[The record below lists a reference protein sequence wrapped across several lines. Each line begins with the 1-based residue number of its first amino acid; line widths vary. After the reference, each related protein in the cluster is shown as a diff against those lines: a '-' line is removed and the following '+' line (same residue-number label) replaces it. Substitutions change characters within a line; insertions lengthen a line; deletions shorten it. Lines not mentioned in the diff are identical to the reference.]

1 MPINTY
7 FGDVLTK
14 GDTTARQNVTV
25 QGTVIYFNS
34 NLGSNVDQG
43 AFIGSSATPWNS
55 VYLTGANTTTANLT
69 SIPGQI
75 GIGTS
80 TGIGANVQVQG
91 NVVASNTI
99 VTTNVLVTNANTTT
113 LNVTS
118 VVGPSGFVGI
128 NTGVPS
134 GTALYVQGNTYV
146 SNGFLTQNV
155 FTTNVN
161 VLRTANM
168 MTVVVTSNVGIGTT
182 PPTNTQL
189 YVVGNAYL
197 TNALTS
203 SNIFIT
209 RMNVSGS
216 ANLSTTNVTTLNV
229 SSISGATLNVTSA
242 SNLSTTNVT
251 TMNADSVLARTLNV
265 TSASNLASTN
275 VTTMNVRSVLGETLN
290 VTGTSNLS
298 AIVYAST
305 INTEGITNSVVFGSP
320 SWAMIPFDNSLV
332 DTKGKLTSP
341 VGTGTLTYTTTGGPY
356 GGSSL
361 QLATASWVN
370 YTASSTAINID
381 ITGASMS
388 FWFKAESTIPSGV
401 QGLIYFQAT
410 NTAYGL
416 FFQLGTTQGV
426 FYFSTSGGDIIATQ
440 NISWVVGQWY
450 HITCVVDPISKTI
463 TSWRNGSLIATSTAW
478 IGTAGYLKDFF
489 RVGAW
494 WNPPSNAVR
503 QPTSFADVR
512 VYDRTLSSA
521 EILSIYNGGELNLTI
536 TGTSNLSTI
545 NVTTLNTAS
554 IFGTNLNVNSDSNLS
569 TTNVTTLNVATAN
582 ATNMAVRTLGNI
594 ATLNVYTSSNAA
606 IMNAASLFAPTLNVT
621 SVSNLSTTNVTTLNG
636 SSIFGT
642 NLNVA
647 STANIVNVVALSN
660 IGIGAQPGTTN
671 LYVMGNMYVTN
682 ALTVSNIFTT
692 NVNVSGTTNTLT
704 LIATSNIGIGT
715 TGSTGANLYIQ
726 GNAFVANAFTTTN
739 ILATGNISYGEDLTK
754 RYPHLIPDSTNAASI
769 QTWIS
774 ATVNASSQPTQ
785 SWWPTSRTPVFGNVI
800 STATSNG
807 AYNSGGVLLPSG
819 AVVFVP
825 NSSNLLE
832 YSGEL
837 TQLSVTTGIGI
848 QVGNFGGGVL
858 LPNGNVLFVPQ
869 ISNVGLYN
877 PVVGAYS
884 NVTTKARGRYSGV
897 LTANNVVLTPYGAP
911 SNVIVYDHVTTA
923 STNVL
928 AIPSPNPVPAF
939 ATVTISSNIWSSAV
953 WAPELGIWCAVS
965 GWASDGSTSGPS
977 ASLPSNRAATS
988 PDGITW
994 TNRTLPAATYW
1005 SSVTWAPQLGLF
1017 CAVAGGGYPNGG
1029 SVTTSVAAT
1038 SPDGITWTS
1047 RTLPAVRGWTSVCWS
1062 PQLGLFCAI
1071 AAAAN
1076 DVATSPD
1083 GSTWTFRST
1092 VLPGVLQ
1099 WSSVTWS
1106 PQLGLFCAVAGIV
1119 AGKGGG
1125 GSSDTTTIAA
1135 TSPNGTTWTSRT
1147 LPTTDS
1153 WPSVCWSPE
1162 LKLFCTVGGGV
1173 TSGSGLFASSNAA
1186 TSSDGVTWS
1195 LRTLPVASYWSAV
1208 TWSPQLGQFMAVS
1221 GGGDTRRS
1229 TCATSSDGITWASR
1243 TLSNTWYWSDV
1254 QWSPHT
1260 GKYLILAG
1268 NKGGS
1273 GIAAPAVVTTNVIA
1287 TTTPYRVSTGT
1298 ALLPTGN
1305 IVFSPAG
1312 SSNIMQLDPVSLT
1325 QSNIRIGNDGFTGL
1339 VLAPNGNVIGVP
1351 MSSNVITVDPAN
1363 RTASNTG
1370 INTTGNVYGSFNGGC
1385 LLPSGNVM
1393 FTPGMSANVGMF
1405 SPSLLTYSNSTVVGS
1420 NSFVKFSGATL
1431 LPSGQV
1437 VMPPWGAGNVAVL
1450 STDTPAPKE
1459 MCLSP
1464 YFNKF

>member
-216 ANLSTTNVTTLNV
+216 ANLSTTNVTAMNIRSV
-229 SSISGATLNVTSA
+229 FAGTLNVTSA

-265 TSASNLASTN
+265 RSASNLASTN
-275 VTTMNVRSVLGETLN
+275 VTTINASSAFGTSLN
-290 VTGTSNLS
+290 VTGNSNLS
-298 AIVYAST
+298 AITYVST
-305 INTEGITNSVVFGSP
+305 INAASISGSGNLA
-320 SWAMIPFDNSLV
+320 WALVPFNNSLT
-332 DTKGKLTSP
+332 DTKGNLTSP

-356 GGSSL
+356 GGPSLVAAASSYARWTVPTNAIAVDNGVSATLWFKFDSTWDTTGVNGFFGL
-361 QLATASWVN
+361 QSALGSIYPLGIYQSTGTTILTYRYYATTSEIAGFNYSTGGLVTGTWYHLAITIDGSTKTLTAYFNGVSRGTDTYTTGGGYLTAS
-370 YTASSTAINID
+370 AIVGGYSI
-381 ITGASMS
+381 
-388 FWFKAESTIPSGV
+388 SG
-401 QGLIYFQAT
+401 T
-410 NTAYGL
+410 NKIKQQTE
-416 FFQLGTTQGV
+416 
-426 FYFSTSGGDIIATQ
+426 FS
-440 NISWVVGQWY
+440 
-450 HITCVVDPISKTI
+450 
-463 TSWRNGSLIATSTAW
+463 
-478 IGTAGYLKDFF
+478 DF
-489 RVGAW
+489 
-494 WNPPSNAVR
+494 
-503 QPTSFADVR
+503 R

-726 GNAFVANAFTTTN
+726 GNAFVANAFTATN
-739 ILATGNISYGEDLTK
+739 IVASGNIYYGEDITK
-754 RYPHLIPDSTNAASI
+754 RYPHLIPDSSNASLI
-769 QTWIS
+769 QNWIS
-774 ATVNASSQPTQ
+774 SLVNASSQPSDSYWAT
-785 SWWPTSRTPVFGNVI
+785 SSTPTFANI
-800 STATSNG
+800 STGGGRNNSNFG
-807 AYNSGGVLLPSG
+807 SVLLPDG
-819 AVVFVP
+819 RVVFVP
-825 NSSNLLE
+825 YEDDFIGIFNPFTNE
-832 YSGEL
+832 YS
-837 TQLSVTTGIGI
+837 SVTPEGFPTSA
-848 QVGNFGGGVL
+848 NKFGGGVL
-858 LPNGNVLFVPQ
+858 TPSGKVVMVPRAYAN
-869 ISNVGLYN
+869 IGVFDPVGLTFSNVG
-877 PVVGAYS
+877 P
-884 NVTTKARGRYSGV
+884 
-897 LTANNVVLTPYGAP
+897 
-911 SNVIVYDHVTTA
+911 
-923 STNVL
+923 
-928 AIPSPNPVPAF
+928 
-939 ATVTISSNIWSSAV
+939 
-953 WAPELGIWCAVS
+953 
-965 GWASDGSTSGPS
+965 
-977 ASLPSNRAATS
+977 
-988 PDGITW
+988 
-994 TNRTLPAATYW
+994 
-1005 SSVTWAPQLGLF
+1005 
-1017 CAVAGGGYPNGG
+1017 
-1029 SVTTSVAAT
+1029 
-1038 SPDGITWTS
+1038 
-1047 RTLPAVRGWTSVCWS
+1047 
-1062 PQLGLFCAI
+1062 
-1071 AAAAN
+1071 
-1076 DVATSPD
+1076 
-1083 GSTWTFRST
+1083 
-1092 VLPGVLQ
+1092 
-1099 WSSVTWS
+1099 
-1106 PQLGLFCAVAGIV
+1106 
-1119 AGKGGG
+1119 
-1125 GSSDTTTIAA
+1125 
-1135 TSPNGTTWTSRT
+1135 
-1147 LPTTDS
+1147 
-1153 WPSVCWSPE
+1153 
-1162 LKLFCTVGGGV
+1162 
-1173 TSGSGLFASSNAA
+1173 
-1186 TSSDGVTWS
+1186 
-1195 LRTLPVASYWSAV
+1195 
-1208 TWSPQLGQFMAVS
+1208 
-1221 GGGDTRRS
+1221 
-1229 TCATSSDGITWASR
+1229 
-1243 TLSNTWYWSDV
+1243 
-1254 QWSPHT
+1254 
-1260 GKYLILAG
+1260 
-1268 NKGGS
+1268 
-1273 GIAAPAVVTTNVIA
+1273 
-1287 TTTPYRVSTGT
+1287 
-1298 ALLPTGN
+1298 
-1305 IVFSPAG
+1305 
-1312 SSNIMQLDPVSLT
+1312 
-1325 QSNIRIGNDGFTGL
+1325 IGNPASGERFRGA
-1339 VLAPNGNVIGVP
+1339 VLAPNGNVVCVP
-1351 MSSNVITVDPAN
+1351 LNM
-1363 RTASNTG
+1363 
-1370 INTTGNVYGSFNGGC
+1370 
-1385 LLPSGNVM
+1385 
-1393 FTPGMSANVGMF
+1393 ANVGMF
-1405 SPSLLTYSNSTVVGS
+1405 NPTTSTFANVAPGVGTLNGKFGGGVLVPTGNIVFAPLDSANIGMFNPINFAFTNIGPIAATGLGLFNGGVLVPSGNVVFIPRDSANIGVFNPTTSQYTNVGPISAVNSSMFYAGCLLPNGNVVFGPQDRSNVGMYDPTNLTPTGYSNCVNVGG
-1420 NSFVKFSGATL
+1420 VGTGHISGATL
-1431 LPSGQV
+1431 IPDGRVIFAPYDSDNV
-1437 VMPPWGAGNVAVL
+1437 VVL
-1450 STDTPAPKE
+1450 NTLTPAPIE

-1464 YFNKF
+1464 YFNKG